1 MKTIALILTSALA
14 TMANTLPPVPEN
26 TLPPTWEM
34 VPAEIITSIDA

>member
-34 VPAEIITSIDA
+34 VPAETITSIEA